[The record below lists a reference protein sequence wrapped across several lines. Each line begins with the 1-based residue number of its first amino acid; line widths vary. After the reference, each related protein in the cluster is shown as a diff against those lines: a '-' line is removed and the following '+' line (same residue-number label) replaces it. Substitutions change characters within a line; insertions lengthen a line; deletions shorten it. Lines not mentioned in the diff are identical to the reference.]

1 MVQASLEDSLAVSY
15 TSVGVALKKQKKAKK
30 KKKLKIYVHTKTLH
44 RDVYSCFVHNCKNL
58 EAIKMSC
65 KR

>member
-30 KKKLKIYVHTKTLH
+30 KKKVENLCPH
-44 RDVYSCFVHNCKNL
+44 KNPAQRCL
-58 EAIKMSC
+58 QLLCS
-65 KR
+65 